1 MESVYDFKLEDYEWS
16 REARFESG
24 TAAESG
30 GEPIPEHNGDG
41 SYTVTYT
48 DQDGKVLFVDTV
60 EPGEEVVPPE
70 MPGVWTVDGQEIDFT
85 SVDGDVT
92 VVLEPAPEPVPEP
105 DPVPTPA
112 PDPAPETKTAGSWW
126 LWLLLIPV
134 LALVLWLILGRKKG
148 GKRETK

>member
-1 MESVYDFKLEDYEWS
+1 M
-16 REARFESG
+16 
-24 TAAESG
+24 
-30 GEPIPEHNGDG
+30 
-41 SYTVTYT
+41 
-48 DQDGKVLFVDTV
+48 DTV